1 MSDWK
6 TKIAGCFGVVD
17 KIFAG
22 HQNEEDRAF
31 ELLKTLRSENIRWSQ
46 LETATREYL
55 KNTPTEHTEKQ
66 IKKLSSA
73 MKFWIEN

>member
-31 ELLKTLRSENIRWSQ
+31 ELLEVLRSENIRWSE
-46 LETATREYL
+46 LEVATREYL
-55 KNTPTEHTEKQ
+55 KDTNPAHIEKQ
-66 IKKLSSA
+66 IKRLSSA